1 MNTFHKIALALAGS
15 LNNGTSSPAPQGG
28 NRALSNETN
37 ALASAFAER
46 QAQPSAKTPP
56 ILNPIGKGI
65 GKFWIPILLAT
76 ATALSTIP
84 IEKAGAW
91 VRIDK
96 NGNESSGP
104 SPSRIPDPVDI
115 LLTWGS
121 TNSATYTPAAV
132 PPHPT
137 WPLIKE
143 TALAAGTWLV
153 AVIAEWAIHEQMD
166 KAAKNAEGQEATC
179 EIEWVF
185 WEENSTELTTTVYPG
200 SFYPSW
206 FPRGSTK
213 TTSARQG
220 MQNTPASGTWGW
232 DGKAMTGAE
241 ADSHL
246 HHIRGTIITASYEVI
261 NSRRHRHSAIAFTCR
276 EDTFNTA
283 KRRVLQAYRRRT
295 GDSTWDYR
303 KLLDK
308 YTRKYNVRSYGINSN
323 FDDPFPKL
331 KKLAEPG
338 IDEEARSYEVKATW
352 KIRRLLGNGKFGAEI
367 DMEKSST
374 KAKQTIE
381 ANSAFPITKTVTRR
395 GTPAGAIKR
404 FQISKSA
411 VPSLEK

>member
-1 MNTFHKIALALAGS
+1 MDAAT
-15 LNNGTSSPAPQGG
+15 
-28 NRALSNETN
+28 RA
-37 ALASAFAER
+37 
-46 QAQPSAKTPP
+46 
-56 ILNPIGKGI
+56 
-65 GKFWIPILLAT
+65 
-76 ATALSTIP
+76 
-84 IEKAGAW
+84 
-91 VRIDK
+91 
-96 NGNESSGP
+96 
-104 SPSRIPDPVDI
+104 
-115 LLTWGS
+115 
-121 TNSATYTPAAV
+121 
-132 PPHPT
+132 
-137 WPLIKE
+137 
-143 TALAAGTWLV
+143 
-153 AVIAEWAIHEQMD
+153 
-166 KAAKNAEGQEATC
+166 AEGQEATC

-232 DGKAMTGAE
+232 DGRAMTGAE

-283 KRRVLQAYRRRT
+283 KRRALQAYRRRT
-295 GDSTWDYR
+295 GDSTWNYS

-308 YTRKYNVRSYGINSN
+308 YTRKYNVRSYGINSD

-352 KIRRLLGNGKFGAEI
+352 KMRRLLGNGKFGAEI
-367 DMEKSST
+367 DMKKVFYKGETNDRGKLR
-374 KAKQTIE
+374 
-381 ANSAFPITKTVTRR
+381 FPSYKDSYTPWDFCDDNQKISNLEVSGSITRR
-395 GTPAGAIKR
+395 VIDLDITERRLRLVGTPYSTGYTGYESYDYKIGTER
-404 FQISKSA
+404 VVIQ
-411 VPSLEK
+411 EKN